1 MQGMLIKPQWRA
13 FTVTLD
19 IIQSQALMYYLIPD
33 LLVLYIVV
41 IWVIE
46 YYSYCQFKVNGNTQH
61 IHKQYCQDKDKGRI
75 CEISFYINGL
85 REETEIDLLWLC
97 PDVL

>member
-13 FTVTLD
+13 FTVALD

-33 LLVLYIVV
+33 LLVLYIVD

-61 IHKQYCQDKDKGRI
+61 IHKQYCQDEDKGRI
-75 CEISFYINGL
+75 CEISFYINAL
-85 REETEIDLLWLC
+85 REETVYSDS
-97 PDVL
+97 D